1 MNHDIVLTTS
11 PTLVS
16 DCKRRNVLQ
25 NVEWFRVVLDEA
37 HWIRNPRSKQ
47 FKAVDR
53 LATERRWCL
62 SGTTIQN
69 CMNDLV
75 SLQRFLKFQP
85 FSNVDVFRQYILEP
99 FHTRNGLGPT
109 NPLQMLLQSICLRR
123 TEKYLNLPVAHY
135 ERVTLSLHPEEQM
148 LYDDIFR
155 NSRSELDDHVSNLT
169 KMDKKKATLRFTMI
183 SELRRICNRGTM
195 IEPPKTLDDAN
206 MHTSCDYCNVAE
218 KDSMAKL
225 NGDAICPEC
234 HRLLSVSTP
243 SFSNSRSQSAKPS
256 PLGDRSPCYEIEDAK
271 TPRLHS
277 RLSTKLQSV
286 AENICQHSKSTDRL
300 SLVFPYWTTTLN
312 LMQRLLE
319 NRGIVLRRID
329 GTLGNTERLWV
340 LEEFKITLPS
350 PFFLSLCEL
359 EQLDS
364 PLPWQHRFISSNHS
378 GTRQSKTK
386 LLREPFGWADK

>member
-1 MNHDIVLTTS
+1 MSYKTWSGSDLSLTRPTGFGTHVRSNSKLWIDS
-11 PTLVS
+11 PQNGGGVS
-16 DCKRRNVLQ
+16 RAL
-25 NVEWFRVVLDEA
+25 
-37 HWIRNPRSKQ
+37 RS
-47 FKAVDR
+47 R
-53 LATERRWCL
+53 
-62 SGTTIQN
+62 I
-69 CMNDLV
+69 
-75 SLQRFLKFQP
+75 P

-99 FHTRNGLGPT
+99 LHTRNGLGPT

-135 ERVTLSLHPEEQM
+135 ERVTLSLHSEEQM

-234 HRLLSVSTP
+234 HRPLSVSTP

-256 PLGDRSPCYEIEDAK
+256 PLGDRSPC
-271 TPRLHS
+271 
-277 RLSTKLQSV
+277 
-286 AENICQHSKSTDRL
+286 
-300 SLVFPYWTTTLN
+300 
-312 LMQRLLE
+312 
-319 NRGIVLRRID
+319 
-329 GTLGNTERLWV
+329 
-340 LEEFKITLPS
+340 
-350 PFFLSLCEL
+350 
-359 EQLDS
+359 
-364 PLPWQHRFISSNHS
+364 
-378 GTRQSKTK
+378 
-386 LLREPFGWADK
+386 